1 MFHGVFWTMNPIK
14 TLRLALLA
22 ILLIGLSGSAIDLL
36 LLGHTEGWRQ
46 WIPLVLIVSGF
57 SALAWHGLR
66 ATALTVRVLRVVW
79 LGFVVGGLVGV
90 YFHYLGSVEFKL
102 ESSPGLS
109 GWPLFW
115 QAIQSKAP
123 PLLAP
128 GALAQLGLIG
138 LAYTYRHPA
147 LGESADVNRV
157 NQGG

>member
-1 MFHGVFWTMNPIK
+1 MNPIK

-22 ILLIGLSGSAIDLL
+22 ILLIGMLGSAMELI
-36 LLGHTEGWRQ
+36 LLGHTEDWRQ
-46 WIPLVLIVSGF
+46 WIPLVLILAGI

-66 ATALTVRVLRVVW
+66 ATALTVRVLRIVR
-79 LGFVVGGLVGV
+79 LGFVVGGLAGI
-90 YFHYLGSVEFKL
+90 YFHYVGSVEFKL
-102 ESSPGLS
+102 ESNPGLS

-115 QAIQSKAP
+115 QAIQNKAP

-128 GALAQLGLIG
+128 GAMAQLGLIG

-147 LGESADVNRV
+147 LTEASDANRE